1 LGKAPAIVD
10 PRSSPAAAPVSTLIA
25 EASAAQ
31 RAGRADVAKRH
42 LEAALARE
50 PANPHALNMLGLML
64 LGERQAEA
72 GRDLLLR
79 ATEADPAAAPLWQ
92 NLATAERA
100 LGNDEGER
108 AALAAVLDRD
118 PYALT
123 AHVRKAELHERLG
136 EEHAATAAWQAVLT
150 LCAAQQQP
158 SPVIRDLAA
167 RAQAYVAERSARLHA
182 YLTEGLA
189 EARTGLD
196 ALATRRFDACLD
208 HAMGKRRI
216 YNSQGS
222 GLHFPFLPMDEY
234 FPRHH
239 FPWMETL
246 EAATPAIQREFAAL
260 LESDGAG
267 FRPYVDLPS
276 GAAENIWSEL
286 SRSTRWSAYYLWRY
300 GVRNEAACALCPET
314 AALLDALPL
323 ADHSGRAPTVFFSL
337 LEPHTRIPP
346 HTGVSNTRAI
356 IHLPLVVPPGCGFR
370 VGGETREWQVGQAW
384 AFDDTIEHE
393 AWNNSDQMR
402 AILIFDVWNPHLTA
416 EERGLLRTFYATADS
431 SGLNPEPAPGF

>member
-1 LGKAPAIVD
+1 MD
-10 PRSSPAAAPVSTLIA
+10 PRPSPAAVSQLLA
-25 EASAAQ
+25 EANAAQ
-31 RAGRADVAKRH
+31 RAGRTDLARRH
-42 LEAALARE
+42 LEAALAQE
-50 PANPHALNMLGLML
+50 PAHPHVLNSLGLL
-64 LGERQAEA
+64 LLAEKEPEA
-72 GRDLLLR
+72 GRALLRR
-79 ATEADPAAAPLWQ
+79 ATEADPGAAPLWQ

-100 LGNDEGER
+100 LGDDEGER
-108 AALAAVLDRD
+108 AALVAVLDRD

-136 EEHAATAAWQAVLT
+136 EEHAATAAWQSVLT

-167 RAQAYVAERSARLHA
+167 RAQAYVGERAARLHA

-208 HAMGKRRI
+208 HAMGKRRL
-216 YNSQGS
+216 YTSQGS
-222 GLHFPFLPMDEY
+222 GLNFPFLPMDEF
-234 FPRHH
+234 FPRPH
-239 FPWMETL
+239 FPWMEAL

-260 LESDGAG
+260 LESDGEG
-267 FRPYVDLPS
+267 FRPYVDLPT

-300 GVRNEAACALCPET
+300 GVRNDAACARCPET
-314 AALLDALPL
+314 AALLDTLPL

-337 LEPHTRIPP
+337 LAPHTRIPP

-356 IHLPLVVPPGCGFR
+356 VHLPLVVPPGCGFR
-370 VGGETREWQVGQAW
+370 VGGETREWRIGEAF

-393 AWNNSDQMR
+393 AWNDSDQMR
-402 AILIFDVWNPHLTA
+402 AVLIFDVWNPHLTE
-416 EERGLLRTFYATADS
+416 EERQLLRVFYATADS